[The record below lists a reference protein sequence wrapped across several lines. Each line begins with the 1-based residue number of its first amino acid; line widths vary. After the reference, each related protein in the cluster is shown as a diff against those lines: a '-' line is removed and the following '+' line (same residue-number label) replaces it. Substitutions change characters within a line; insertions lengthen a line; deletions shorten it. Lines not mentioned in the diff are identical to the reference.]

1 MPFDPLCHRQKQAA
15 AHTNSA
21 KLIKYFNIFA
31 ISRISA
37 EVVMNKKI
45 IISPSVLAC
54 NYGYAAEDVKKVDM
68 AGAEYLH
75 LDIMDGVFVPNISFG
90 PDFIKA
96 LRPHSRAVFD
106 THLMIID
113 PIRYVDAFVD
123 AGSDIITIHVE
134 SCDNVEETLKYVKSK
149 NVKAGAVIKPATP
162 VSALLPYLPLIDMI
176 LIMSVEPG
184 FGGQSFM
191 PIALDKLRE
200 ARQMIDES
208 GYDIDLE
215 VDGGVNTKNVASI
228 IEAGANVIVAGSA
241 VFKSDDPANAVKAL
255 KGN

>member
-1 MPFDPLCHRQKQAA
+1 MK
-15 AHTNSA
+15 
-21 KLIKYFNIFA
+21 KNI
-31 ISRISA
+31 I
-37 EVVMNKKI
+37 V
-45 IISPSVLAC
+45 SPSVLAC
-54 NYGYAAEDVKKVDM
+54 NYGYAADDVKKVYE

-96 LRPHSRAVFD
+96 LRPHSKAVFD

-113 PIRYVDAFVD
+113 PIRYVDAFVN

-134 SCDNVEETLKYVKSK
+134 SCDNVRQTLEYIKSK
-149 NVKAGAVIKPATP
+149 GIKAGAVIKPATP
-162 VSALLPYLPLIDMI
+162 VSSLLPYLDIIDMI

-191 PIALDKLRE
+191 PIALEKMKE
-200 ARQMIDES
+200 AKKMIDVS

-215 VDGGVNTKNVASI
+215 VDGGVNTANIQSI
-228 IEAGANVIVAGSA
+228 IDAGANVIVAGSA
-241 VFKSDDPANAVKAL
+241 VFKSSDPSRAVVEL
-255 KGN
+255 KGI